1 MMDINQRINAYTGRK
16 FAVVSHVLPPLPS
29 GQSILLERLL
39 RDVEPDSY
47 CLINSGQVNPSAG
60 ALPGKCHRLRAPL
73 RIPVFNIPL
82 VSRLLLLMNTIWGIF
97 DRAHQIAKIV
107 RSANC
112 DLLIGCTGDLY
123 DLPAT
128 WLASRWIGRPFIAYI
143 MDDYIFQWTG
153 FYRRVAAWLEPKF
166 VNSASKV
173 FVLNEYARKF
183 YNKRYGVYPDVI
195 HNPVR
200 LPDLDQLDLLVAGSD
215 RSTVNIVYTGSVY
228 HAHFDAFKNLVDV
241 LNDGDWQRVQ
251 LHIYTSQPKDLLE
264 QQGIIGPAVVF
275 HKHIPQEE
283 VFKVLRQADILFLP
297 LAFHSPIPEVIQTSA
312 PFKTSEYLAVGRP
325 ILVHAPADSFL
336 SWYFRRNNCG
346 MVVDHNNRQLL
357 KDSLDRLLV
366 DETLR
371 QSLSVA
377 ARKRAATDFEISAIK
392 QQFISLL
399 NQVGTGDR
407 S

>member
-1 MMDINQRINAYTGRK
+1 MMDMNQRINAYTGRK

-47 CLINSGQVNPSAG
+47 CLINSGKVNPSAG
-60 ALPGKCHRLRAPL
+60 ALPGKSHQLRLPL
-73 RIPVFNIPL
+73 RIPVLYIPL
-82 VSRLLLLMNTIWGIF
+82 ISWPPLILNAIWGIL
-97 DRAHQIAKIV
+97 DRARQIAKIV
-107 RSANC
+107 RSENC

-128 WLASRWIGRPFIAYI
+128 WLASRWTGRPFIAYI
-143 MDDYIFQWTG
+143 IDDYIFQWTG
-153 FYRRVAAWLEPKF
+153 FHRRMAAWLEPKF

-173 FVLNEYARKF
+173 FVLNEFVRNF
-183 YNKRYGVYPDVI
+183 YNKRYGIHPDVI

-200 LPDLDQLDLLVAGSD
+200 LPDLDQPDLFVAGSD
-215 RSTVNIVYTGSVY
+215 PSMVKIVYTGSIY

-241 LNDGDWQRVQ
+241 LNDGDWRRVQ

-264 QQGIIGPAVVF
+264 QQGITGPAVVF

-283 VFKVLRQADILFLP
+283 VFKVLRQSDILFLP
-297 LAFHSPIPEVIQTSA
+297 LAFHSTIPEVIQTSA
-312 PFKTSEYLAVGRP
+312 PFKTSEYLAVCKP

-336 SWYFRRNNCG
+336 SWYFRQNNCG
-346 MVVDHNNRQLL
+346 MVVDHNDRQLL
-357 KDSLDRLLV
+357 KESLDRLLV

-371 QSLSVA
+371 QSLAVA
-377 ARKRAATDFEISAIK
+377 ARQQAATDFEINAIK
-392 QQFISLL
+392 RKVISLL